1 VKPEAWDLAL
11 RLAIALLLGAAI
23 GLERQWHQKMAGLR
37 TNALVALGAGG
48 FVVYGALLGAPLDL
62 HIAAQVVTGVG
73 FLGAGVILRQGL
85 NVHGLNTAA
94 TLWCAAMVGTLAGGG
109 LILAALVATAFVVLT
124 NYAMRPL
131 VLRLNARVAR
141 LESGV
146 TIYTLE
152 LVADSSQAAPVRQL
166 AMRALRAADLT
177 PHEILSE
184 EAPGTGRT
192 RVSARGYGNH
202 RSDEAVEAEVGR
214 LTGQAA
220 VHSAAWT
227 VERPEP
233 EP

>member
-1 VKPEAWDLAL
+1 VRPEAWDLAL

-37 TNALVALGAGG
+37 TNALVSLGAGG

-131 VLRLNARVAR
+131 VLRLNERVAR
-141 LESGV
+141 GDSGM
-146 TIYTLE
+146 TIYTVE
-152 LVADSSQAAPVRQL
+152 LVADSSQAPRVRQL
-166 AMRALRAADLT
+166 AMRALRAAELT
-177 PHEILSE
+177 LHEIQSE
-184 EAPGTGRT
+184 DVPGTGRT
-192 RVSARGYGNH
+192 RVSARGYRNR
-202 RSDEAVEAEVGR
+202 RSDESVEAEVAR
-214 LTGQAA
+214 LTSEAS

-233 EP
+233 EA

>member
-1 VKPEAWDLAL
+1 VRPEAWDLAL

-37 TNALVALGAGG
+37 TNALVALGSGG

-62 HIAAQVVTGVG
+62 HVAAQVVTGVG

-109 LILAALVATAFVVLT
+109 LILAALVAAAFVVLT

-131 VLRLNARVAR
+131 VLRLNERVAR
-141 LESGV
+141 LEGGL
-146 TIYTLE
+146 TTYTLE
-152 LVADSSQAAPVRQL
+152 LVSDSSQAAEVRKL

-177 PHEILSE
+177 PHEIQSE
-184 EAPGTGRT
+184 GVAGTDRT
-192 RVSARGYGNH
+192 RVSASGYCNR
-202 RSDEAVEAEVGR
+202 RSDDAVEAEVGR
-214 LTGQAA
+214 LTSETA